1 MNMNYNNNSVNV
13 AIATAA
19 YDVVATAMVGGGG
32 WWRQWVVAAVSEGGM
47 ETKKHIFVGVSLGAK
62 SQEIA
67 ADIGFDVVS

>member
-1 MNMNYNNNSVNV
+1 MWLLRQLHMMWWR
-13 AIATAA
+13 A
-19 YDVVATAMVGGGG
+19 AMVGGGG

>member
-1 MNMNYNNNSVNV
+1 
-13 AIATAA
+13 
-19 YDVVATAMVGGGG
+19 MVGGGG